1 MKLVLLVFCLSFA
14 TNAFADPL
22 TRPMVKKKDRVLLVT
37 VNFVTYGDPKYRW
50 LYKFMEGSSV
60 SLAQLMLQGS
70 YRKIYLL
77 AGANATK
84 ANFVKNNVALSHDP
98 ENRALDTFVHLHG
111 SAHAL
116 WFQDG
121 GRNTS
126 DLKAD
131 FQTNELKSSARLF
144 YSTACY
150 GSNHAQDLID
160 SGFQVASGS
169 IGVNA
174 DSTYSYPATM
184 NRWRAHSPYREVLRT
199 ANNRVSIYISDK
211 VAGLMGFKHV
221 NSRKTYKGD
230 GNAQIGLAPF

>member
-1 MKLVLLVFCLSFA
+1 MKLVLLVFCLSLV
-14 TNAFADPL
+14 TSAFADPL
-22 TRPMVKKKDRVLLVT
+22 TRPVVKKKDRVLLVT

-60 SLAQLMLQGS
+60 TLAQIMLKGS

-77 AGANATK
+77 AGNNATT
-84 ANFVKNNVALSHDP
+84 ANFVASNVALSHDP
-98 ENRALDTFVHLHG
+98 ENRAVDTFVHLHG

-126 DLKAD
+126 DLKTA
-131 FQTNELKSSARLF
+131 FQASELKSTARLF

-150 GSNHAQDLID
+150 GSNHAQDFID
-160 SGFQVASGS
+160 AGFQVASGS

-184 NRWRAHSPYREVLRT
+184 NRWRAHAAYRDVLHT
-199 ANNRVSIYISDK
+199 ANNSVSIYISDK
-211 VAGLMGFKHV
+211 IAGLMGFKHV

-230 GNAQIGLAPF
+230 GSAQIGLAPL